1 MAMFR
6 TLLPCLVTSLLTPL
20 GLTARAQEE
29 PLLGDEQALQEER
42 TPEERFRTSSDPHEA
57 RDQSYFFLGGSYR
70 FAMLPPFLMRAYGVT
85 SDRAVRTGK
94 AVVAELGYR
103 RRGFQ
108 VLANA
113 GFLKLD
119 VDAPFRLRRDPI
131 EDTEW
136 LEARF
141 KSLLLTAAF
150 TWSTHFTDWLQ
161 LEYGFEAGAAV
172 LFGDLTRTEAVRRA
186 DGKWERCSAWAS
198 VSPDPADMLGHNPL
212 SPSPTPEQVRYCE
225 RPRGDDPAAPPPD
238 SDAADEEG
246 AHYGVK
252 AKRGLGRG
260 GVPRV
265 LPVLG
270 PRLSLRL
277 KPARQVVLRVDV
289 PLPVFPFGFM
299 GGVSAQYGF

>member
-1 MAMFR
+1 MMR
-6 TLLPCLVTSLLTPL
+6 TFFPCLVTALLTPL
-20 GLTARAQEE
+20 GLGARAEEE
-29 PLLGDEQALQEER
+29 PLLSDEQALQEER
-42 TPEERFRTSSDPHEA
+42 TPQERFRRSSDPHEA
-57 RDQSYFFLGGSYR
+57 ADASYFFLGGSYR
-70 FAMLPPFLMRAYGVT
+70 FAALPPFLLRAYGVRAE
-85 SDRAVRTGK
+85 RAVRTGK
-94 AVVAELGYR
+94 AAVVELGYR

-113 GFLKLD
+113 GFLRVDLD
-119 VDAPFRLRRDPI
+119 GAFRLRGDPS

-150 TWSTHFTDWLQ
+150 TWSTSFTDWLQ
-161 LEYGFEAGAAV
+161 LEYGVEAGAAV
-172 LFGDLTRTEAVRRA
+172 LFGDLTRSEAVRRA

-225 RPRGDDPAAPPPD
+225 RPRGADPTAPPPD
-238 SDAADEEG
+238 TDQADEEG

-252 AKRGLGRG
+252 AKRGLRNG

-265 LPVLG
+265 IPVLG
-270 PRLSLRL
+270 PRLSLRF
-277 KPARQVVLRVDV
+277 KPARQLVLRVDV

>member
-1 MAMFR
+1 MLRRFY
-6 TLLPCLVTSLLTPL
+6 PCLVTALLTPL
-20 GLTARAQEE
+20 GLAARAQEE
-29 PLLGDEQALQEER
+29 PLLSDEQALLEER
-42 TPEERFRTSSDPHEA
+42 TPEEHFRKSSDPHESPD
-57 RDQSYFFLGGSYR
+57 RGYFFLGGSYR
-70 FAMLPPFLMRAYGVT
+70 FAALPPFLIRAYGVT

-94 AVVAELGYR
+94 AAVVELGYR

-113 GFLKLD
+113 GFLRVELD
-119 VDAPFRLRRDPI
+119 GPFRLRRDPV

-136 LEARF
+136 LDARL

-150 TWSTHFTDWLQ
+150 TWSTRFSDWLQ

-172 LFGDLTRTEAVRRA
+172 LFGDLTRSEAVRRA

-212 SPSPTPEQVRYCE
+212 SPMPSAEQVRYCE
-225 RPRGDDPAAPPPD
+225 RPRGSDPTAPPPD
-238 SDAADEEG
+238 SDQADEVG

-252 AKRGLGRG
+252 AKRGLRNR

-270 PRLSLRL
+270 PRLSLRF
-277 KPARQVVLRVDV
+277 KPARQVVLRVDL

>member
-1 MAMFR
+1 MMR
-6 TLLPCLVTSLLTPL
+6 TFFPCLVTALLTPL
-20 GLTARAQEE
+20 GLGARAQQQ
-29 PLLGDEQALQEER
+29 PLLSDEQALQEER
-42 TPEERFRTSSDPHEA
+42 TPEERFRKSSDPHEA
-57 RDQSYFFLGGSYR
+57 LGQSYFFLGARYR
-70 FAMLPPFLMRAYGVT
+70 FAVLPPFLMRAYAVT

-94 AVVAELGYR
+94 AAVAELGYR
-103 RRGFQ
+103 RGGFQ

-119 VDAPFRLRRDPI
+119 LDGPFRLRRDPS

-136 LEARF
+136 LDARF

-150 TWSTHFTDWLQ
+150 TWSTSFTDWLQ

-186 DGKWERCSAWAS
+186 DGKWERCRAWAS
-198 VSPDPADMLGHNPL
+198 VSPNPADMLGHNPL
-212 SPSPTPEQVRYCE
+212 SPNPSPEEVRYCE
-225 RPRGDDPAAPPPD
+225 RPRGDDPTAPPPD
-238 SDAADEEG
+238 SDQADEAG

-252 AKRGLGRG
+252 AKRGLRQG

-270 PRLSLRL
+270 PRLSLRF

-299 GGVSAQYGF
+299 GGVSAQFGF